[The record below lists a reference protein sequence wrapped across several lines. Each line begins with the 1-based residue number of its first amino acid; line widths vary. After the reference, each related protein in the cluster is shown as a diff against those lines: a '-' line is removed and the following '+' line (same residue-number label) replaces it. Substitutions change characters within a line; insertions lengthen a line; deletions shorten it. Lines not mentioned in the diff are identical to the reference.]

1 MKKRIATFF
10 FVFSLSGYSTLAFA
24 GLALSALAV
33 IGAAALG
40 VTGVVLA
47 SPGLLTA
54 AAFIGGAGLLCSATS
69 FCDIDPVSNSPSPAA
84 APLSSASTAPIGPR
98 DLSAPL
104 SPSTYC
110 ALVYPGGVYNK
121 FISTNVYGQLWQAHF
136 CTVAGVEHNLFEGY
150 ASVDAKICHSSV
162 TGMSALPETN
172 GLCSPE
178 NSFAA
183 LPSDGVKIANSA
195 APTSPSLELPSVASL
210 PPGAYEIWPGS
221 GLYGAP
227 GGTNVIYD
235 MRDPNTGDVFGAAKT
250 TLTENPDGSKVLEID
265 VVGSAEPGK
274 LRIDILPDGSK
285 LITAT
290 RPVSVTDS
298 QGVPD
303 KLKTAV
309 VTEYS
314 PAGDKLGTNTFA
326 SSTSDNAGPAP
337 YSVDLSEG
345 GDGSPITTSPATDPA
360 PGTGTGSCTSGDCS
374 TESTQLAN
382 KGLLQ
387 TISGLLQGIK
397 DFFTGTATEPGVPTA
412 RTANEIKAG
421 SLDGTGAF
429 TGLKGWQLPVH
440 ASQCPTSSFAWN
452 GNTYT
457 FDAHCQLATDHFA
470 AFRGVMTL
478 VFSLSALFV
487 VLKA

>member
-1 MKKRIATFF
+1 MKKRIAAFF
-10 FVFSLSGYSTLAFA
+10 FVSSLSGYSTLAVA

-69 FCDIDPVSNSPSPAA
+69 FCDTDPITGSPVPAA
-84 APLSSASTAPIGPR
+84 APLSSASLASIGPR

-121 FISTNVYGQLWQAHF
+121 VISTTVYGQLWQAHF
-136 CTVAGVEHNLFEGY
+136 CTVSGVEHNLFEGY

-183 LPSDGVKIANSA
+183 LPDDGISITNSS
-195 APTSPSLELPSVASL
+195 APSASILELPSVSSL
-210 PPGAYEIWPGS
+210 PVGSYEIWPGS

-227 GGTNVIYD
+227 GGANVVYD
-235 MRDPNTGDVFGAAKT
+235 MRDPGTGAVFASAKT
-250 TLTENPDGSKVLEID
+250 TLTENQDGSKILEID
-265 VVGSAEPGK
+265 VVGGSEPGK
-274 LRIDILPDGSK
+274 LRVDVLADGSK

-290 RPVSVTDS
+290 RPVNVTDS
-298 QGVPD
+298 QGLPD
-303 KLKTAV
+303 ILKTAV

-314 PAGDKLGTNTFA
+314 PAGVVVSSSTFA
-326 SSTSDNAGPAP
+326 NSVGDNGGTAPFSVSPSD
-337 YSVDLSEG
+337 G
-345 GDGSPITTSPATDPA
+345 GDGSAIVTSPATDPA

-429 TGLKGWQLPVH
+429 TGLKGWSLPAH